1 MIERQN
7 PLKKISISAR
17 LSSAAINE
25 MMQQMFA
32 PFVSTSIFP
41 AGLLLDLSAA
51 PFMLIAI
58 LLPFV

>member
-1 MIERQN
+1 
-7 PLKKISISAR
+7 
-17 LSSAAINE
+17 